1 MVQEEIGLGVHAA
14 RYFATGRNAF
24 VLSPGLNQSLL
35 HTDLTG
41 LKFSDIHFPF
51 RSFYLGFAGPID
63 ASLPGSDNFIDGGYV
78 CDLGSVI
85 EILLTTRRYNV
96 DPSNSKRWPW
106 SRDPYFYV
114 PFEPGD
120 SEGTIENA
128 LTRLLKTRKIDI
140 EPRDFIPDAV
150 PMDLESTGFEN
161 APFEVFDVTARNDAI
176 DAARNI
182 EALPS
187 VRRALSLL
195 LNAIAY
201 MTAEPED
208 VPETGQWPEDAPG
221 DLVQKAMSRRSGE
234 RKQAHS
240 ELRQQGYTAIKVLG
254 RNIPVQPIDHVP
266 SSSGERGAVSP
277 HWRRG
282 HYRAQRFGPGFR
294 DTRNTWIRPVW
305 VRHDLGS
312 PPKGH
317 LYMVDERPPADNP
330 GHNETR

>member
-1 MVQEEIGLGVHAA
+1 MVTSNDIHPSRWLRTRPFARELINIFAKTAVGVGPTQTTCQQSTSAVFPHYNAALLKVPVSRRPSSGRLVQEEIGLGVHAA

-85 EILLTTRRYNV
+85 EVLLTTRRYDV

-120 SEGTIENA
+120 SEETIENA

-161 APFEVFDVTARNDAI
+161 APFEVFDVTARNNAI

-195 LNAIAY
+195 LNAIA
-201 MTAEPED
+201 
-208 VPETGQWPEDAPG
+208 
-221 DLVQKAMSRRSGE
+221 
-234 RKQAHS
+234 
-240 ELRQQGYTAIKVLG
+240 
-254 RNIPVQPIDHVP
+254 
-266 SSSGERGAVSP
+266 
-277 HWRRG
+277 
-282 HYRAQRFGPGFR
+282 
-294 DTRNTWIRPVW
+294 
-305 VRHDLGS
+305 
-312 PPKGH
+312 
-317 LYMVDERPPADNP
+317 
-330 GHNETR
+330 